1 MRPVVGTAS
10 GMQEHHG
17 RTELWSNDPISGEAV
32 LIETFEHPLSEE
44 DLRAFA
50 IAAALPY
57 IDELT
62 VEDCWALG

>member
-1 MRPVVGTAS
+1 MIAVRGKTV
-10 GMQEHHG
+10 GMQEHQG
-17 RTELWSNDPISGEAV
+17 RTELWSNDPITGESV

-57 IDELT
+57 IDHLT
-62 VEDCWALG
+62 VEDCWQLG

>member
-1 MRPVVGTAS
+1 MH
-10 GMQEHHG
+10 EHPG
-17 RTELWSNDPISGEAV
+17 RTELWSNDPISGESV

-57 IDELT
+57 IDDLT
-62 VEDCWALG
+62 VDDLWQL